1 MELKVRFGHPVLIFI
16 YTLSVFLM
24 GDGVG
29 IFWRTQPVIT
39 FSIALLSASFM
50 VAHDTFMTLLWAWGA
65 ARWAQAVSDGV
76 RKVAVPLSIS
86 SPGYHTLKIWMVDP
100 AVVLERI
107 VLYHGHLLLSY
118 LGPPESFHASMPPA
132 SQSSANQAQ

>member
-65 ARWAQAVSDGV
+65 ARWAQAVSD
-76 RKVAVPLSIS
+76 RDKSKSEDI
-86 SPGYHTLKIWMVDP
+86 
-100 AVVLERI
+100 R
-107 VLYHGHLLLSY
+107 
-118 LGPPESFHASMPPA
+118 
-132 SQSSANQAQ
+132 

>member
-1 MELKVRFGHPVLIFI
+1 
-16 YTLSVFLM
+16 VFLM

-65 ARWAQAVSDGV
+65 ARWAQAVSD
-76 RKVAVPLSIS
+76 RDKSKSEDI
-86 SPGYHTLKIWMVDP
+86 
-100 AVVLERI
+100 R
-107 VLYHGHLLLSY
+107 
-118 LGPPESFHASMPPA
+118 
-132 SQSSANQAQ
+132 